1 MNAELRR
8 NMITIGEFIVGMVDR
23 AYTERDFDAFQK
35 ARRVEDGLRLIEDG
49 GHLQPDSDVAQIVY

>member
-1 MNAELRR
+1 
-8 NMITIGEFIVGMVDR
+8 MITIGEFIVGMVDR